1 MGVDACKW
9 DCRSVSS
16 WGNPDRTT
24 GGIAWALGLI
34 VGINMV
40 FGGTSMIG
48 MALAAHAES
57 P

>member
-9 DCRSVSS
+9 DCRSVAV
-16 WGNPDRTT
+16 
-24 GGIAWALGLI
+24 AWALGLI

-40 FGGTSMIG
+40 FGGASMIG
-48 MALAAHAES
+48 MALGAQAER